1 MYQAMDSFVAALK
14 SGAEL
19 RVMKGEVL
27 PDKHEL
33 VLRDQAGSKTL
44 FRKLNLDDEDVAP
57 PAGPKPKASLNLG
70 RKTAS

>member
-1 MYQAMDSFVAALK
+1 VYQAMDSFVAALK

-33 VLRDQAGSKTL
+33 VLRDLAGSGTL
-44 FRKLNLDDEDVAP
+44 FRKLNLDDEDAP
-57 PAGPKPKASLNLG
+57 PAAGPKPKASLNLG
-70 RKTAS
+70 RKSPA